1 MYQFFRD
8 IEEYTTGSSRLLRVG
23 LDWRLVFSESGS
35 PSGDVV
41 GLYEVVVVGW
51 WVDRLNI
58 ETVWYC

>member
-8 IEEYTTGSSRLLRVG
+8 IEECTTGSSRLLRVG

-35 PSGDVV
+35 PSGVVV

-58 ETVWYC
+58 ETVWY